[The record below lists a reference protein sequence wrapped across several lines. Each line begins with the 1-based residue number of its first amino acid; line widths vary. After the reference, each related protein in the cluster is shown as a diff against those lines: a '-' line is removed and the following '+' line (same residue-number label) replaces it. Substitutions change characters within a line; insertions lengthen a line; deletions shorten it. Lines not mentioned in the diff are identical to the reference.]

1 MEGYPATAPL
11 LDLRSMLNSC
21 SGFNFQVGT
30 PEVSDHAYHSEMLV
44 EGKQLGDA
52 SKSRLVRASCYV
64 SSKND
69 GSEPLNFTTFY
80 DAVLDAKG
88 MSLGTVSSAA
98 GSW

>member
-1 MEGYPATAPL
+1 
-11 LDLRSMLNSC
+11 
-21 SGFNFQVGT
+21 
-30 PEVSDHAYHSEMLV
+30 
-44 EGKQLGDA
+44 
-52 SKSRLVRASCYV
+52 V
-64 SSKND
+64 SSKKD